1 MKKTLK
7 TSLISLTKWWGQ
19 VMALVMS
26 LTLVWGCWATPA
38 FAIAVSDIP
47 ELAEVQQ
54 LAGQTWVLDDAE
66 VLNTLTETNL
76 KKQIAT
82 LADTTQNQVHVVTV
96 RRIDFGQP
104 IEEFTQELFIKWF
117 PNTALAANQL
127 LVVVAT
133 EDHRTALYG
142 GAKVGETLT
151 DALSQ
156 SIANTNMLLP
166 ARKGNFNQAVTDGVE
181 RITAILSGAPDPGE
195 PVVVQESGTTSNYAT
210 AEETKKNGGI
220 SIGWVIGLLTAA
232 TVIPMVTYYWF
243 QNQP

>member
-1 MKKTLK
+1 MKKTIKHWLMPLTNWWGK
-7 TSLISLTKWWGQ
+7 VITTALGLSLIL
-19 VMALVMS
+19 
-26 LTLVWGCWATPA
+26 GCWATPA
-38 FAIAVSDIP
+38 LALTVADIP

-66 VLNTLTETNL
+66 VLNTVTENNL
-76 KKQIAT
+76 KQQIAT

-127 LVVVAT
+127 LMVVAT

-142 GAKVGETLT
+142 GANVSETLT
-151 DALSQ
+151 DALRQ

-166 ARKGNFNQAVTDGVE
+166 ARKGNFNQAVSDGIE
-181 RITAILSGAPDPGE
+181 RVAAILSGAPDPGE